1 MATKILTQKPTA
13 EELAL
18 LVLQQVERLT
28 TKTDRAFALF
38 SGASSLIR
46 RSDGLYDDENVAELL
61 TMGFE
66 TLGDASELRDLRKAA
81 ETILDTTKEA

>member
-13 EELAL
+13 EELAR

-38 SGASSLIR
+38 AGAGSLIR

-66 TLGDASELRDLRKAA
+66 TLGDASELMGLRKAA
-81 ETILDTTKEA
+81 EAILGTTEEA